1 MFRALQKQSHAVL
14 LGLTTRTHLPHPQPP
29 ALALTP
35 SQWIHEI
42 EDEEPT
48 GYIRYDKFESL
59 MLR

>member
-1 MFRALQKQSHAVL
+1 LFFA
-14 LGLTTRTHLPHPQPP
+14 
-29 ALALTP
+29 ALTRAA
-35 SQWIHEI
+35 QWIHEI